1 MKRLTISRVADANLR
16 VNRKTYINLFIGILV
31 AVFLATA
38 TSLCAWG
45 TVRGHEEQMAGR
57 VGWIDM
63 FMLGNDDVTDA
74 QLRRTGFFEEIGHV
88 TVSAVAEGK
97 TVCAGYYD
105 ATAEKLLNRTLKEGR
120 LPEKAGEIAAEE
132 SALIR
137 LGAWKR
143 QKPAI
148 RSPCPCSPSAA
159 AAKKKRLS

>member
-74 QLRRTGFFEEIGHV
+74 QLRRTGFFEEIGV
-88 TVSAVAEGK
+88 
-97 TVCAGYYD
+97 
-105 ATAEKLLNRTLKEGR
+105 
-120 LPEKAGEIAAEE
+120 
-132 SALIR
+132 
-137 LGAWKR
+137 
-143 QKPAI
+143 
-148 RSPCPCSPSAA
+148 
-159 AAKKKRLS
+159 